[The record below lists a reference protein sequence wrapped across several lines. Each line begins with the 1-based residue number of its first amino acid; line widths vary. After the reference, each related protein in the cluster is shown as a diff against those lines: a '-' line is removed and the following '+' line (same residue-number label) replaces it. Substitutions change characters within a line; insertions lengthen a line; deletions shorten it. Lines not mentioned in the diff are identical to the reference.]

1 MKIIVL
7 QTTNYKEKDSIINAI
22 SDTEYL
28 TFNAHGVLSPTSK
41 NASINNVLTVADV
54 VLSESKTHKWSL
66 KESSVIDSPFLLN
79 KDINYLSTI
88 SLLAEATNE
97 MLSDDEK
104 PLAFP
109 YLMQAINKLKT
120 CEEPLYIAISYLCKM
135 LKLSGYSLEINRCVR
150 CGKKTNIKTFS
161 FIEGGF
167 ICADC
172 LEEGDSHEF
181 DTNQMLM
188 IRSLAGSA
196 SFEFNNADYD
206 RNDTLLI
213 LRRLIEFIE
222 DGCGV
227 SIDSARLITNY

>member
-109 YLMQAINKLKT
+109 YLMQAISKLKT
-120 CEEPLYIAISYLCKM
+120 CKEPLYIAISYLCKM

-181 DTNQMLM
+181 DNSQMLM

-196 SFEFNNADYD
+196 TFDFTNVSYD
-206 RNDTLLI
+206 RNDTLFI

-227 SIDSARLITNY
+227 KIDSARLITNY